1 MKMSLKCQF
10 CGKEYLHD
18 RKICRSCEEKAI
30 SSGLNSQDR
39 NDHRWRCDNFL
50 EQNALP
56 FGSNL
61 GKCNEPGLKLIEC
74 PKCGEEYSYG
84 RTICHTCEGTS
95 VPFGKIF
102 EPVQRTYR
110 WNCNTVMACIELLAS
125 DLHTVETIIKDTP
138 HREKLEKENYEWNIF
153 SSIKFN
159 NVQNTERKL
168 NYLLKFE

>member
-39 NDHRWRCDNFL
+39 SDHKWRCDNFL
-50 EQNALP
+50 EQSALP
-56 FGSNL
+56 FGRRIS
-61 GKCNEPGLKLIEC
+61 KCNEPRE
-74 PKCGEEYSYG
+74 
-84 RTICHTCEGTS
+84 
-95 VPFGKIF
+95 
-102 EPVQRTYR
+102 
-110 WNCNTVMACIELLAS
+110 
-125 DLHTVETIIKDTP
+125 TP
-138 HREKLEKENYEWNIF
+138 HREKLEKNNYEWNIF

-159 NVQNTERKL
+159 NVQNSERKL